1 METVKEGFFLGSSG
15 DDVAGGR
22 NGFFLRFL
30 GVVEAWLP
38 GTFKY
43 HHRGH
48 LWAFKAHFAA
58 SIGVSFVP
66 GDKKVG
72 AEPAIDTVGRGH
84 GIHRASVALG
94 HGAWLRI
101 VMGG

>member
-1 METVKEGFFLGSSG
+1 MGGSG
-15 DDVAGGR
+15 DDVAGGGR
-22 NGFFLRFL
+22 CFFLRLL
-30 GVVEAWLP
+30 GVVKARLP
-38 GTFKY
+38 GAFKY
-43 HHRGH
+43 HYRGH
-48 LWAFKAHFAA
+48 LGTFKAHFTA

-66 GDKKVG
+66 GDKEVG

-101 VMGG
+101 VVG